1 MKIMK
6 IKQTE
11 LAEKSGLHV
20 STISNIFNGW
30 RRPSWKNAKR
40 LAEVTNTD
48 PIIWIEGSPEEIKQA
63 ILNGP
68 DYDRLAQRASAIVSA
83 EVTRVVSDVRK
94 AAMNSEQ
101 CHG

>member
-1 MKIMK
+1 MK

-11 LAEKSGLHV
+11 IAEKSGLHV

-40 LAEVTNTD
+40 LAEVTNTN
-48 PIIWIEGSPEEIKQA
+48 PVIWIEGSPEEIKQA
-63 ILNGP
+63 ILNGDP
-68 DYDRLAQRASAIVSA
+68 DYDRLAQKANAIVA
-83 EVTRVVSDVRK
+83 DEVNRVVSDVRK

-101 CHG
+101 CHGL